1 MLRIVLPS
9 LVVNGVCW
17 ESWLIVMAATVIVE
31 RYLRKGKRPH
41 YRLERDW
48 VGILPMNFN
57 LNAWQL
63 KKREIATEQSLLNQD
78 KRRSWLRWMVES
90 LVRVVLPESEAY

>member
-1 MLRIVLPS
+1 MKIRLIFNVLLHGYG
-9 LVVNGVCW
+9 LVKA
-17 ESWLIVMAATVIVE
+17 SALITA
-31 RYLRKGKRPH
+31 LKG
-41 YRLERDW
+41 DC

-63 KKREIATEQSLLNQD
+63 KRREIATEQSLLNQD
-78 KRRSWLRWMVES
+78 KRRPWLRWMVES

>member
-1 MLRIVLPS
+1 
-9 LVVNGVCW
+9 
-17 ESWLIVMAATVIVE
+17 MAASVIVE
-31 RYLRKGKRPH
+31 RYLWNGKRTH

-48 VGILPMNFN
+48 VGILPMNFK

-63 KKREIATEQSLLNQD
+63 KRREIAAEQSLLNQS
-78 KRRSWLRWMVES
+78 KRRPWLRWMEQS

>member
-31 RYLRKGKRPH
+31 RYLRKGKRTH

-48 VGILPMNFN
+48 VGILPMNFK

-63 KKREIATEQSLLNQD
+63 KRREIAAEQSLLNQS
-78 KRRSWLRWMVES
+78 KRRPWLRWMEQS